1 MAHLIESRRLTL
13 QDVKDAEKAVLALQ
27 EQDEKE
33 EKQ

>member
-13 QDVKDAEKAVLALQ
+13 QDVKDAEKSLLALY

-33 EKQ
+33 EKE